1 MNKDLSNAE
10 NTELKMMVPAPMSIR
25 ISDPV
30 TNELLGE
37 FKEKEGL
44 LTFEGKV
51 DKAGKVFVD
60 FVCETFKQRIKDNQ
74 SDISDTV
81 CEHEKEPCLEPIN
94 ECIKCGKLFRQ

>member
-1 MNKDLSNAE
+1 MRTVGVIGTKNRKTMNKENKDLRNAE

-25 ISDPV
+25 IFDPV

-51 DKAGKVFVD
+51 DEAGKMFVD
-60 FVCETFKQRIKDNQ
+60 FVCETFKQRI
-74 SDISDTV
+74 
-81 CEHEKEPCLEPIN
+81 EHWHSY
-94 ECIKCGKLFRQ
+94 